1 MKDALEKLRKDQVR
15 FISALLDYAAKQ
27 RTWPP
32 EFCPQ
37 DIIKILGV
45 TETELN
51 IMRNNAGGCC
61 TYIGPDRYRIN
72 VDHCL
77 LLREQLEQRK
87 LISLNWL
94 LIILTLFI
102 LVVACITLVLMVFP
116 PIQNSIWN
124 SEKIQNDIKNKQGTG
139 DQHKKQDAPA
149 SPGGTVEINKH

>member
-37 DIIKILGV
+37 DIIKILGI
-45 TETELN
+45 TETEFN
-51 IMRNNAGGCC
+51 IMRNNAGSCC
-61 TYIGPDRYRIN
+61 VYIGPDRYRIK

-102 LVVACITLVLMVFP
+102 LVVACITLFFL
-116 PIQNSIWN
+116 
-124 SEKIQNDIKNKQGTG
+124 
-139 DQHKKQDAPA
+139 
-149 SPGGTVEINKH
+149 